1 MVGVLDTQQQADIQQ
16 NALLGPIIYL
26 NMAGQSIVVL
36 NTAQAAFDL
45 FDSRGSNYTDRPK
58 LIMAA
63 EILAGNIHVGFVPHG
78 PL

>member
-1 MVGVLDTQQQADIQQ
+1 M
-16 NALLGPIIYL
+16 LGQP
-26 NMAGQSIVVL
+26 IVVL
-36 NTAQAAFDL
+36 NTAQVAFDL
-45 FDSRGSNYTDRPK
+45 LDQRGSNYTDRPE